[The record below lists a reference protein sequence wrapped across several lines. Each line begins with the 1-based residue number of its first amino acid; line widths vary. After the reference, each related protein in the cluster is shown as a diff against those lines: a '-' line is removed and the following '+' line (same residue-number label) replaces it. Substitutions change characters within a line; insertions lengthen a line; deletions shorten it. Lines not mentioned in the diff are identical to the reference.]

1 MSMCCKTITQK
12 NACKTMRNG
21 TTVRKLF
28 ATKKPKPQKSVA
40 PIFQTSKQT
49 CLPTTAKTCSCCATT
64 LSSVKSNVSAVLFP
78 LSPVVCVLS
87 VVLRKT
93 KSVAPVWEQR
103 RCFLNF
109 EKAFART
116 FAQQINDLSNV
127 LCNEFRQV
135 FLGATC
141 SDNKVYVVFV
151 AYFFQTVVQNAQF
164 CHVAVQQAG

>member
-1 MSMCCKTITQK
+1 MSCHNNVFAKLLNRPLRFCLQ
-12 NACKTMRNG
+12 
-21 TTVRKLF
+21 RKLF
-28 ATKKPKPQKSVA
+28 RLPCCNECTALHFILSRKAHNVNVLQNNNAKERLQNKKRCS
-40 PIFQTSKQT
+40 
-49 CLPTTAKTCSCCATT
+49 LLGTTPM
-64 LSSVKSNVSAVLFP
+64 F
-78 LSPVVCVLS
+78 
-87 VVLRKT
+87 
-93 KSVAPVWEQR
+93 
-103 RCFLNF
+103 FLNF

-141 SDNKVYVVFV
+141 SDYKVYVVFV